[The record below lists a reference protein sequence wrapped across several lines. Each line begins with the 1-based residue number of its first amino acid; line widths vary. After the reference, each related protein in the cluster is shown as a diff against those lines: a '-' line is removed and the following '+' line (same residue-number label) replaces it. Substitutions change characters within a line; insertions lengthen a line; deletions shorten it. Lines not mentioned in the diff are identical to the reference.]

1 MVRFSFAELF
11 CSQPLTDPPLLLL
24 FNAGLTLFICLGFA
38 RSEDGKFDGVAGAL
52 SSLSFILG
60 ALTSIIAG
68 FLGMRIAV
76 FSNGRV
82 TLAAAKQGELGM
94 REAFNV
100 AFKGGVVMGFGT

>member
-1 MVRFSFAELF
+1 M
-11 CSQPLTDPPLLLL
+11 
-24 FNAGLTLFICLGFA
+24 
-38 RSEDGKFDGVAGAL
+38 
-52 SSLSFILG
+52 
-60 ALTSIIAG
+60 TSIIAG